1 MIATTSAPRHLA
13 YQLYDVQDDFV
24 SDQSRY
30 VAFVGGRNAGK
41 TYCGSIKA
49 MLHAMQPGLGVIA
62 APNFPMLEHGAK
74 RQFIDR
80 MEESGIP
87 FRRTTRRGTF
97 IIPDTGAGGAVR
109 HAGIESRF
117 VARTSVGAGPMSWTT
132 FPTKR
137 CGKRSWVDPRWR

>member
-49 MLHAMQPGLGVIA
+49 MLHAMYQVSVSSPH
-62 APNFPMLEHGAK
+62 PNFPMLG
-74 RQFIDR
+74 
-80 MEESGIP
+80 MGPNNNSL
-87 FRRTTRRGTF
+87 
-97 IIPDTGAGGAVR
+97 TGWKNRA
-109 HAGIESRF
+109 SR
-117 VARTSVGAGPMSWTT
+117 S
-132 FPTKR
+132 
-137 CGKRSWVDPRWR
+137 